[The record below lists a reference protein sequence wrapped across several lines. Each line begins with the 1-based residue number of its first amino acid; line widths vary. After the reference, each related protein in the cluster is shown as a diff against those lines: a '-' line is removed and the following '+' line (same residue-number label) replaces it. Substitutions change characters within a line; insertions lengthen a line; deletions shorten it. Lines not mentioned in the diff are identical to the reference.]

1 MTKGKVSDRSKY
13 KGEKLIES
21 EWENVQIIQTSLNQQ
36 KPAWMNT
43 SWHGLAQTSVNWL
56 EAAWVLCPCPCG
68 GEVLAS
74 TLLEHV
80 WDGQWCAHTFSHPSL
95 SQPSPATS
103 PHPNWFLNAAS
114 LPLSFPFLSS
124 FPFFLLW
131 MFPVNFLSSSGQSFQ
146 KPFLVPCALLG
157 MGI

>member
-21 EWENVQIIQTSLNQQ
+21 EWERVQVSQTSLNQQ
-36 KPAWMNT
+36 NPAWMST

-68 GEVLAS
+68 GVVLAS

-80 WDGQWCAHTFSHPSL
+80 WTDSGVPT
-95 SQPSPATS
+95 PSPTPAY
-103 PHPNWFLNAAS
+103 PNPLRPL
-114 LPLSFPFLSS
+114 LPTPTGSAMLPPFLS
-124 FPFFLLW
+124 L
-131 MFPVNFLSSSGQSFQ
+131 FLSFLPPLNVSSKFPLFFQS
-146 KPFLVPCALLG
+146 KFLEALLG
-157 MGI
+157 ATCSARHGDIA